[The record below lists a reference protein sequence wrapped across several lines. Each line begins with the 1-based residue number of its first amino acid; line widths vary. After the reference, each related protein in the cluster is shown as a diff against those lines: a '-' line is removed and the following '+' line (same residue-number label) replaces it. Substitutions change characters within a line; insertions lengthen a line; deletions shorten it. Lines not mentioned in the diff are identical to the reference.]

1 MENRTE
7 GKDLRFG
14 KFSLAGVAVMD
25 GAYELLPLRHQNL
38 EDILGDVQPSNDS
51 EEPSWIPRGGLLC
64 LRGRIQAVAQIDFC
78 L

>member
-1 MENRTE
+1 
-7 GKDLRFG
+7 
-14 KFSLAGVAVMD
+14 MD

-38 EDILGDVQPSNDS
+38 EDIWQTSGEVQASNDS

-64 LRGRIQAVAQIDFC
+64 LHGRIQAVAQIDFC